1 MSNASS
7 SNKLPA
13 GSALRRSH
21 SSRSLVV
28 ESDDSSNAE
37 ILANF
42 KIRPRTPS
50 IETRKNRLGQ
60 LKLSIKEGIHGMKLP
75 LLTGLVRR
83 PPSRSRRRLSSA
95 AAAGC
100 QQSPS
105 VHNDESNANNSRK
118 HSKLPLHSTDVES
131 FCVSSFLEDEE
142 EKEEHR
148 GSIIVGQLFGASMLA
163 WLFWRCCLFCV
174 VDRDF
179 DCDNLHNYHF
189 HFALFSF
196 IRVFNFIG
204 LPKSFRPYI
213 PISRSIVV
221 QLYCETASCS
231 LTTATPNLRA
241 RRHDS
246 TAHLDGRVAEDR
258 LSFPGSSHAH
268 QNDSL
273 TTAEDGGGAVAFDT
287 VDEHDLASNSS
298 TSTAAAGQQASRLVR
313 LDNDNNK
320 QQIDQPSSH
329 IDPVEQAEEHRIH
342 LDAATLAAA
351 DSAPFARL
359 GDDIDVSL
367 LTKYLYPESETVET
381 AEPWSLDF
389 LCGVVSAQFLP
400 DYSATTLTQ

>member
-1 MSNASS
+1 MSNGSS

-60 LKLSIKEGIHGMKLP
+60 LKLSIKESIHGMKLP

-95 AAAGC
+95 AATGC

-118 HSKLPLHSTDVES
+118 HSKLPLHTTDV
-131 FCVSSFLEDEE
+131 D
-142 EKEEHR
+142 
-148 GSIIVGQLFGASMLA
+148 
-163 WLFWRCCLFCV
+163 
-174 VDRDF
+174 
-179 DCDNLHNYHF
+179 
-189 HFALFSF
+189 
-196 IRVFNFIG
+196 
-204 LPKSFRPYI
+204 
-213 PISRSIVV
+213 
-221 QLYCETASCS
+221 CETASGS
-231 LTTATPNLRA
+231 LTIATPNLRT
-241 RRHDS
+241 RHDS

-258 LSFPGSSHAH
+258 LSFRGSSRAH
-268 QNDSL
+268 HNDSL

-287 VDEHDLASNSS
+287 VDEHNIAASNSS
-298 TSTAAAGQQASRLVR
+298 TSIAAVAAGQQASRLVR

-320 QQIDQPSSH
+320 QQIDQPSH
-329 IDPVEQAEEHRIH
+329 VGPVEEQAEEHRVH

-367 LTKYLYPESETVET
+367 LTRYLYPESETVET

-400 DYSATTLTQ
+400 NYTATTLTQ

>member
-1 MSNASS
+1 MSNGSS

-100 QQSPS
+100 QQSSS

-118 HSKLPLHSTDVES
+118 HSKLPLHSTDV
-131 FCVSSFLEDEE
+131 D
-142 EKEEHR
+142 
-148 GSIIVGQLFGASMLA
+148 
-163 WLFWRCCLFCV
+163 
-174 VDRDF
+174 
-179 DCDNLHNYHF
+179 
-189 HFALFSF
+189 
-196 IRVFNFIG
+196 
-204 LPKSFRPYI
+204 
-213 PISRSIVV
+213 
-221 QLYCETASCS
+221 CETASCS

-273 TTAEDGGGAVAFDT
+273 TTAEDGGGAVAFDI
-287 VDEHDLASNSS
+287 VDEHDLAASNSS

-313 LDNDNNK
+313 LDNDSNK
-320 QQIDQPSSH
+320 QQIDQPSH

>member
-1 MSNASS
+1 MSNGSS

-28 ESDDSSNAE
+28 VSDDSSHAE
-37 ILANF
+37 ILTNF

-95 AAAGC
+95 AGC
-100 QQSPS
+100 QQSSS
-105 VHNDESNANNSRK
+105 VHNDESNANNTRK
-118 HSKLPLHSTDVES
+118 HSKLPLHSTDVDSE
-131 FCVSSFLEDEE
+131 
-142 EKEEHR
+142 
-148 GSIIVGQLFGASMLA
+148 
-163 WLFWRCCLFCV
+163 
-174 VDRDF
+174 
-179 DCDNLHNYHF
+179 
-189 HFALFSF
+189 
-196 IRVFNFIG
+196 
-204 LPKSFRPYI
+204 RP
-213 PISRSIVV
+213 
-221 QLYCETASCS
+221 SCS
-231 LTTATPNLRA
+231 LTATPNLRA

-246 TAHLDGRVAEDR
+246 TGHLDGRVAEDR
-258 LSFPGSSHAH
+258 LSFPGSHAH
-268 QNDSL
+268 QNDLL
-273 TTAEDGGGAVAFDT
+273 TTAEDGGAVAFDT
-287 VDEHDLASNSS
+287 VDEHD
-298 TSTAAAGQQASRLVR
+298 AAAAAAM
-313 LDNDNNK
+313 
-320 QQIDQPSSH
+320 
-329 IDPVEQAEEHRIH
+329 DPVEQAENRVD
-342 LDAATLAAA
+342 LDAANLAAA

-400 DYSATTLTQ
+400 DYSATTTTLTQ

>member
-1 MSNASS
+1 MSNGSS

-28 ESDDSSNAE
+28 VSDDSSHAE
-37 ILANF
+37 ILTNF

-95 AAAGC
+95 AGC
-100 QQSPS
+100 QQSSS
-105 VHNDESNANNSRK
+105 VHNDESNANNTRK
-118 HSKLPLHSTDVES
+118 HSKLSLHSTDVDSE
-131 FCVSSFLEDEE
+131 
-142 EKEEHR
+142 
-148 GSIIVGQLFGASMLA
+148 
-163 WLFWRCCLFCV
+163 
-174 VDRDF
+174 
-179 DCDNLHNYHF
+179 
-189 HFALFSF
+189 
-196 IRVFNFIG
+196 
-204 LPKSFRPYI
+204 RP
-213 PISRSIVV
+213 
-221 QLYCETASCS
+221 SCS
-231 LTTATPNLRA
+231 LTATPNLRA

-246 TAHLDGRVAEDR
+246 TGHLDGRVAEDR
-258 LSFPGSSHAH
+258 LSFPGSHAH
-268 QNDSL
+268 QNDLL
-273 TTAEDGGGAVAFDT
+273 TTAEDGGAVAFDT
-287 VDEHDLASNSS
+287 VDEHDAAAAAAFNSS
-298 TSTAAAGQQASRLVR
+298 TSTAASQQAPRLVK
-313 LDNDNNK
+313 LDNDNNNNK
-320 QQIDQPSSH
+320 QQQQQQIDLPSH
-329 IDPVEQAEEHRIH
+329 MDPVEQAENRVH
-342 LDAATLAAA
+342 LDAANLAAA

-400 DYSATTLTQ
+400 DYSATTTTLTQ

>member
-1 MSNASS
+1 MSNGSS

-28 ESDDSSNAE
+28 VSDDSSHAE
-37 ILANF
+37 ILTNF

-95 AAAGC
+95 AGC
-100 QQSPS
+100 QQSSS
-105 VHNDESNANNSRK
+105 VHNDESNANNTRK
-118 HSKLPLHSTDVES
+118 HSKLPLHSTDVGKLLFS
-131 FCVSSFLEDEE
+131 AFPSISQLTNNLSLSLFFQPLRISVLWNSSPVCVCVSDSE
-142 EKEEHR
+142 
-148 GSIIVGQLFGASMLA
+148 
-163 WLFWRCCLFCV
+163 
-174 VDRDF
+174 
-179 DCDNLHNYHF
+179 
-189 HFALFSF
+189 
-196 IRVFNFIG
+196 
-204 LPKSFRPYI
+204 RP
-213 PISRSIVV
+213 
-221 QLYCETASCS
+221 SCS
-231 LTTATPNLRA
+231 LTATPNLRA

-246 TAHLDGRVAEDR
+246 TGHLDGRVAEDR
-258 LSFPGSSHAH
+258 LSFPGSHAH
-268 QNDSL
+268 QNDLL
-273 TTAEDGGGAVAFDT
+273 TTAEDGGAVAFDT
-287 VDEHDLASNSS
+287 VDEHDAAAAFNSS
-298 TSTAAAGQQASRLVR
+298 TSTAASQQAPRLVK
-313 LDNDNNK
+313 LDNDNNNNK
-320 QQIDQPSSH
+320 QQQQQQIDLPSH
-329 IDPVEQAEEHRIH
+329 MDPVEQAENRVH
-342 LDAATLAAA
+342 LDAANLAAA

-400 DYSATTLTQ
+400 DYSATTTTLTQ